1 MKNAKRDL
9 DMNVVESSCD
19 NAAVNSSVIAGEL
32 IFSNL
37 MSQFHYKIDRYW

>member
-9 DMNVVESSCD
+9 DMNVIESSCN

-37 MSQFHYKIDRYW
+37 MSEFHYKIYRHW